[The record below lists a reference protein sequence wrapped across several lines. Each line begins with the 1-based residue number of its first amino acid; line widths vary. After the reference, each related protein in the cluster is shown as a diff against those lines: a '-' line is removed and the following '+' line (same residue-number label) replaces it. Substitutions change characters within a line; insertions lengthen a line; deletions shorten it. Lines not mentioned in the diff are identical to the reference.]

1 MGFSIEFAEET
12 QQYQARIKV
21 VGVGGSGGNA
31 INTMMQFGLEGVEFI
46 AVNTDAQAL
55 NANNAP
61 VKIPIGQAVTKGL
74 GAGADPERGRKSA
87 LEDVNRLKEALTGA
101 DMVFITAGMGGGT
114 GTGAAPVIAQLA
126 REEGA
131 LTVGVVTKPFVFE
144 GRQRSRR
151 AELGLATL
159 GDHVDT
165 LITIPNQKLIT
176 LSDEELTFVE
186 AFRKADEVL
195 FQAVQG
201 ISDLITQ
208 EGIVNVDFADVR
220 AVMDN
225 MGRALMGTGCAK
237 GEGRARLAAE
247 QAITSPLLDDI
258 SVDGA
263 TGVLINIVGG
273 PDMKMR
279 EIEEAATLIQE
290 QAHED
295 ANIIF
300 GASIV
305 EGMADMIKV
314 SVIATGFNRSEQEAA
329 DLLKQASRQ
338 PLDTGMAREMRSS
351 PLGSSRQD
359 HRHER
364 LDHSRHEASRHEPRQ
379 DSSRHDASRH
389 DSRHEPVYVGAHAPR
404 PVLRPA
410 AARVQHTVVRP
421 AGPQLRDQIVFPAS
435 PSDADWDVPAYQRRN
450 GG

>member
-21 VGVGGSGGNA
+21 VGVGGSGNNA
-31 INTMMQFGLEGVEFI
+31 INTMIQFGLEGVEFI
-46 AVNTDAQAL
+46 SVNTDAQAL
-55 NANNAP
+55 NGNHAP

-74 GAGADPERGRKSA
+74 GAGADPERGRKAA
-87 LEDVNRLKEALTGA
+87 LEDVNRLKEALVGA

-131 LTVGVVTKPFVFE
+131 LTVGVVTKPFLFE
-144 GRQRSRR
+144 GRQRARR

-159 GDHVDT
+159 GDQVDT
-165 LITIPNQKLIT
+165 LITIPNQKLIS
-176 LSDEELTFVE
+176 LADSELTFVE

-220 AVMDN
+220 TVMDS
-225 MGRALMGTGCAK
+225 MGRALMGVGCAK

-273 PDMKMR
+273 PDLKMK

-305 EGMADMIKV
+305 ESMADMIKV
-314 SVIATGFNRSEQEAA
+314 AVIATGFNRTEHEAA
-329 DLLKQASRQ
+329 DLLRQATRQ
-338 PLDTGMAREMRSS
+338 PLESNIPREARAVSVNM
-351 PLGSSRQD
+351 
-359 HRHER
+359 RHEQN
-364 LDHSRHEASRHEPRQ
+364 HHVSVA
-379 DSSRHDASRH
+379 
-389 DSRHEPVYVGAHAPR
+389 AHAPR
-404 PVLRPA
+404 PALRPS
-410 AARVQHTVVRP
+410 AARVPHTVVRP
-421 AGPQLRDQIVFPAS
+421 GPQVREQIIFPAS

-450 GG
+450 GS